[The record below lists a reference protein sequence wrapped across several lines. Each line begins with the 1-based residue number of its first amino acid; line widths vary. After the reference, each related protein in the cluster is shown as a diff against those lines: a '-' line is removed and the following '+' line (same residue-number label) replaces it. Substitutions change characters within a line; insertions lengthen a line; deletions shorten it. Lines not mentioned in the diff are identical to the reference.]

1 MLPALLAC
9 VVAAGC
15 EGGAGDGA
23 AGSTSALVE
32 LLCEFLRARLAG
44 CAMLYVQDAAVELS
58 VELLWAMELSVE
70 LWATFMHLLKV
81 AFQRFLT

>member
-44 CAMLYVQDAAVELS
+44 CAMLYVQDAGVELP
-58 VELLWAMELSVE
+58 VELLCAPF
-70 LWATFMHLLKV
+70 AMHLLKV